1 MYKIG
6 VTGSIGSGKTTIAKI
21 FALFRIPVFDADKTI
36 KKILDREN
44 VKKKLKKIWPI
55 VIKRDGIDKLKL
67 RKIIFSNLYEKNK
80 LQKLLYPFLEKEKIK
95 FEKKNHKKK
104 ILVYDVPLI
113 YETKSENN
121 YDLIIVAFCKESLQR
136 KRVINRDKISID
148 LFNKIINTQLS
159 FEEKKK
165 YNPKV
170 INTSYLKLFILFEIF
185 LLLISVLIKEKAN
198 RWAMKE
204 N

>member
-1 MYKIG
+1 MYQ
-6 VTGSIGSGKTTIAKI
+6 
-21 FALFRIPVFDADKTI
+21 
-36 KKILDREN
+36 
-44 VKKKLKKIWPI
+44 
-55 VIKRDGIDKLKL
+55 
-67 RKIIFSNLYEKNK
+67 KIINIDNRSFR
-80 LQKLLYPFLEKEKIK
+80 
-95 FEKKNHKKK
+95 
-104 ILVYDVPLI
+104 
-113 YETKSENN
+113 
-121 YDLIIVAFCKESLQR
+121 KESLQR

-185 LLLISVLIKEKAN
+185 LLLISVLIKKKAN

>member
-36 KKILDREN
+36 KKILDRED

-67 RKIIFSNLYEKNK
+67 RKIIFSNLSEKNK

-95 FEKKNHKKK
+95 FEKKNHKKE

-170 INTSYLKLFILFEIF
+170 INTSYLKLFIFFEIF

>member
-1 MYKIG
+1 M
-6 VTGSIGSGKTTIAKI
+6 
-21 FALFRIPVFDADKTI
+21 
-36 KKILDREN
+36 
-44 VKKKLKKIWPI
+44 
-55 VIKRDGIDKLKL
+55 VIKRGGIDKLKL
-67 RKIIFSNLYEKNK
+67 RKIIFSDLHEKNK

-95 FEKKNHKKK
+95 FEEKNHKKE

-121 YDLIIVAFCKESLQR
+121 YDLIIVAYCKENLQR

-159 FEEKKK
+159 FQEKKK

-170 INTSYLKLFILFEIF
+170 INTSYLKLFIFFEIF
-185 LLLISVLIKEKAN
+185 LLLIRVLIKKKAN
-198 RWAMKE
+198 R
-204 N
+204 